1 MYTLLSFASA
11 ISLTVL
17 CFVILGISIPYIEGS
32 RKVRYARVVLAVAY
46 FVIALPGY
54 LELISVPVVDPL
66 IVAAFTISAATYEA
80 LLITETLIT
89 LMCPQ
94 DINRKSIFLHLVS
107 VSAVVMLFLLSVFVY
122 RRFFILYLGA
132 VFSILL
138 YIYYI
143 RLFNIEYKKFRTTME
158 EYYDEGQ
165 YYKLRWSA
173 ISFYSSLVVGLLA
186 LVAPFGPIVLYDIFT
201 IGYITF
207 YIMFT
212 IRFGNYVMQ
221 LNYYLPAILSKNRVT
236 KPDEVNA
243 DKGDRVKLNEATVGD
258 KLKGNKEIDKLK
270 NSLQNEGLLKMLD
283 LEKSLVYFTT
293 SLKSNEVVMEKTTRG
308 KIIKLYEEDEDLL
321 EDAIIENKQA
331 IEMAKIYSDILS
343 GTMDT
348 YASIISNNLNAVMK
362 ILTSVT
368 FILAIPTLIASIW
381 GMNVELP
388 FQREPLGF
396 LIITVFSII
405 MCIVAT
411 IWLKRKRMLN

>member
-1 MYTLLSFASA
+1 MIKMYNTD
-11 ISLTVL
+11 INTN
-17 CFVILGISIPYIEGS
+17 
-32 RKVRYARVVLAVAY
+32 
-46 FVIALPGY
+46 
-54 LELISVPVVDPL
+54 
-66 IVAAFTISAATYEA
+66 
-80 LLITETLIT
+80 ITEETKDLKKGNWINMISPTEEEIQRVCAALQIKQDFIRYSLDEEEKARIDTEDDDNTTLYIIDIPVIESDRTRRVYVTMPIGVIFVRDDYIIT
-89 LMCPQ
+89 VSQ
-94 DINRKSIFLHLVS
+94 KNNDIIKDIKTENVITYKKSR
-107 VSAVVMLFLLSVFVY
+107 FLLQ
-122 RRFFILYLGA
+122 ILYANSKKFL
-132 VFSILL
+132 SLL
-138 YIYYI
+138 YKI
-143 RLFNIEYKKFRTTME
+143 
-158 EYYDEGQ
+158 
-165 YYKLRWSA
+165 
-173 ISFYSSLVVGLLA
+173 
-186 LVAPFGPIVLYDIFT
+186 
-201 IGYITF
+201 
-207 YIMFT
+207 
-212 IRFGNYVMQ
+212 
-221 LNYYLPAILSKNRVT
+221 
-236 KPDEVNA
+236 
-243 DKGDRVKLNEATVGD
+243 
-258 KLKGNKEIDKLK
+258 NKELESTENKLK

-405 MCIVAT
+405 MFIVAL
-411 IWLKRKRMLN
+411 IWLK

>member
-1 MYTLLSFASA
+1 MIKMYNTD
-11 ISLTVL
+11 INTN
-17 CFVILGISIPYIEGS
+17 
-32 RKVRYARVVLAVAY
+32 
-46 FVIALPGY
+46 
-54 LELISVPVVDPL
+54 
-66 IVAAFTISAATYEA
+66 
-80 LLITETLIT
+80 ITEETKDLKKGNWINMISPTEEEIQRVCAALQIKQDFIRYSLDEEEKARIDTEDDDNTTLYIIDIPVIESDRNRRVYVTMPIGVIFVRDDYIIT
-89 LMCPQ
+89 VSQ
-94 DINRKSIFLHLVS
+94 KNNDIIKDIKTENVITYKKSR
-107 VSAVVMLFLLSVFVY
+107 FLLQ
-122 RRFFILYLGA
+122 ILYANSKKFL
-132 VFSILL
+132 SLL
-138 YIYYI
+138 YKI
-143 RLFNIEYKKFRTTME
+143 
-158 EYYDEGQ
+158 
-165 YYKLRWSA
+165 
-173 ISFYSSLVVGLLA
+173 
-186 LVAPFGPIVLYDIFT
+186 
-201 IGYITF
+201 
-207 YIMFT
+207 
-212 IRFGNYVMQ
+212 
-221 LNYYLPAILSKNRVT
+221 
-236 KPDEVNA
+236 
-243 DKGDRVKLNEATVGD
+243 
-258 KLKGNKEIDKLK
+258 NKELESTENKLK